1 MEKTLKLVEKEIESK
16 LDHKDRM
23 REKVMPACREVVR
36 MASEIIKEVHRHH
49 WPNARKNLQKASWAI
64 KEIQQML
71 AKEPD
76 LRFAG
81 FVTMAEKEYAEAAIT
96 LSVLGDKRLPLPAE
110 LAVAAPEYLNGMAEA
125 IGEMR
130 RHLLDRLRK
139 QEFAEAE
146 RILSVMDSF
155 YYFLFSLDYP
165 DAILRGLRR
174 MVDNDRGIIE
184 RTRGD
189 LTTALIQEN
198 LRQELL
204 RVEKGISPPP
214 TPPPSRG
221 RK

>member
-1 MEKTLKLVEKEIESK
+1 MEKTLKLVKKDIGLK
-16 LDHKDRM
+16 LNHKDRM

-36 MASEIIKEVHRHH
+36 MASEIIKEVHRHN
-49 WPNARKNLQKASWAI
+49 WENAKKDLQKASKSI
-64 KEIQQML
+64 KEIQKML

-96 LSVLGDKRLPLPAE
+96 LAVLGDKRLPLPAE
-110 LAVAAPEYLNGMAEA
+110 LSVAAPEYLNGMAEA

-146 RILSVMDSF
+146 HILYVMDSF
-155 YYFLFSLDYP
+155 YSFLFSLDYP

-184 RTRGD
+184 RSRGD
-189 LTTALIQEN
+189 LTSALIQEN
-198 LRQELL
+198 LRRELL

>member
-1 MEKTLKLVEKEIESK
+1 MEATLKLIEKEIALK

-49 WPNARKNLQKASWAI
+49 WPNARKSLQKASGAI
-64 KEIQQML
+64 KEIQKML

-110 LAVAAPEYLNGMAEA
+110 LGVSAPEYLNGMAEA

-139 QEFAEAE
+139 QEFAESE
-146 RILSVMDSF
+146 RILETMDSF
-155 YYFLFSLDYP
+155 YFFLFSLDYP

-198 LRQELL
+198 LRRELL

>member
-1 MEKTLKLVEKEIESK
+1 MEKTLKLIEKDIEAK
-16 LDHKDRM
+16 LDHKDKM

-36 MASEIIKEVHRHH
+36 MASGIIKEVHRHN
-49 WPNARKNLQKASWAI
+49 WENAKNDLRKAAKSIQ
-64 KEIQQML
+64 EIQKIL

-76 LRFAG
+76 LRHAG

-96 LSVLGDKRLPLPAE
+96 LAILGDKRLPTPEE
-110 LAVAAPEYLNGMAEA
+110 LTVPAPEYLNGMAEA

-146 RILSVMDSF
+146 RILSTMDSF

-184 RTRGD
+184 RSRGD
-189 LTTALIQEN
+189 LTSALIQEN
-198 LRQELL
+198 LRRELL
-204 RVEKGISPPP
+204 RVENKIGKKNGPEKSAAK
-214 TPPPSRG
+214 S
-221 RK
+221 

>member
-1 MEKTLKLVEKEIESK
+1 MELTRIEKEVK
-16 LDHKDRM
+16 ARLDHKDRM

-49 WPNARKNLQKASWAI
+49 WEKAKKDLEKATKAI
-64 KEIQQML
+64 KEIQRLL

-96 LSVLGDKRLPLPAE
+96 LSVLGEKRLPTLAE
-110 LAVAAPEYLNGMAEA
+110 LAVAAPEYLNGMAET
-125 IGEMR
+125 IGELR

-139 QEFAEAE
+139 HEYKEAE
-146 RILSVMDSF
+146 RLLNVMDSF

-174 MVDNDRGIIE
+174 MVDNDRSIIE

-204 RVEKGISPPP
+204 RMERSLK
-214 TPPPSRG
+214 
-221 RK
+221 K

>member
-1 MEKTLKLVEKEIESK
+1 MEKTLKLIKKEITLK

-49 WPNARKNLQKASWAI
+49 WPNAKENLQKAGKAI
-64 KEIQQML
+64 NEIQKML

-96 LSVLGDKRLPLPAE
+96 LSVLGEKRLPTLAE

-125 IGEMR
+125 IGELR

-139 QEFAEAE
+139 HEYQEAE
-146 RILSVMDSF
+146 RLLNVMDSF

-174 MVDNDRGIIE
+174 MVDNDRSIIE

-204 RVEKGISPPP
+204 RLEKSL
-214 TPPPSRG
+214 
-221 RK
+221 KK

>member
-1 MEKTLKLVEKEIESK
+1 MELVLKRIGKEVKAS

-49 WPNARKNLQKASWAI
+49 WENAKKYLEKATRAI
-64 KEIQQML
+64 KDIQRLL

-96 LSVLGDKRLPLPAE
+96 FSVLGEKRLPTLAE
-110 LAVAAPEYLNGMAEA
+110 LAVAAPEYLNGMAET
-125 IGEMR
+125 IGELR

-139 QEFAEAE
+139 HEYQEAE
-146 RILSVMDSF
+146 RLLNVMDSF
-155 YYFLFSLDYP
+155 YSFLFSLDYP

-174 MVDNDRGIIE
+174 MVDNDRSIIE

-198 LRQELL
+198 LRQEIL
-204 RVEKGISPPP
+204 RMEKLM
-214 TPPPSRG
+214 RG
-221 RK
+221 GRDVKQNKE

>member
-1 MEKTLKLVEKEIESK
+1 MEKTLKIIEKEIALK

-49 WPNARKNLQKASWAI
+49 WQNAQNNLKKASGAV
-64 KEIQQML
+64 KEIQKL
-71 AKEPD
+71 LVREPD

-96 LSVLGDKRLPLPAE
+96 LAVLGDKRLPLPAE
-110 LAVAAPEYLNGMAEA
+110 LGVSAPEYLNGMAEA

-146 RILSVMDSF
+146 HILYVMDSF
-155 YYFLFSLDYP
+155 YSFLFSLDYP

-184 RTRGD
+184 RSRGD
-189 LTTALIQEN
+189 LTSALIQEN
-198 LRQELL
+198 LRREIL
-204 RVEKGISPPP
+204 RVEHKI
-214 TPPPSRG
+214 G
-221 RK
+221 RKNGTKKST

>member
-1 MEKTLKLVEKEIESK
+1 MEATLKLVEKEIASK

-23 REKVMPACREVVR
+23 REKVLPACREVVR

-49 WPNARKNLQKASWAI
+49 WEKAKNDLEKATKAI
-64 KEIQQML
+64 KEIQGLL

-96 LSVLGDKRLPLPAE
+96 LAVLGDKRLPLPEE
-110 LAVAAPEYLNGMAEA
+110 LGVSAPEYLNGMAEA

-139 QEFAEAE
+139 QEFTESE
-146 RILSVMDSF
+146 RILETMDSF
-155 YYFLFSLDYP
+155 YFFLFSLDYP

-198 LRQELL
+198 LRRELL
-204 RVEKGISPPP
+204 RVEHKIGKKNGSEKN
-214 TPPPSRG
+214 T
-221 RK
+221 KKN